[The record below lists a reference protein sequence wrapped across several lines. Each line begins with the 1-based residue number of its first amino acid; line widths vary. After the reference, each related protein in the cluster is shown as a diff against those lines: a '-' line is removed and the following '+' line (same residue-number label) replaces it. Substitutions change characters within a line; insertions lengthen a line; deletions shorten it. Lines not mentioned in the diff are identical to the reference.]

1 MKLCPKCNAEL
12 DDNTRFC
19 LHCMTSL
26 DKKEQIPPPA
36 RKLRWWP
43 LVLLGLLVLCIAV
56 LLVCLLNGPEETDA
70 PETTENP
77 VQTEASVDTN
87 MPETSLPDALDDP
100 TIRTCTVDGVCYTF
114 RPAVKEDHP
123 TAIIIDNHY
132 VLIRVEGEPNS
143 GIYQVPSFVGEDTN
157 ALVTV
162 VADGAFSGTEARKI
176 DLGYNV
182 RYVWGDAFAG
192 CGLTDL
198 YLHEDVRITQTTL
211 SGCTKDLT
219 IHCPEYLENTEGS
232 LWSELAVTF
241 GFRWQSKIF

>member
-26 DKKEQIPPPA
+26 DKKEQIPLPA
-36 RKLRWWP
+36 QKRRRWQ
-43 LVLLGLLVLCIAV
+43 LLLSGLLVLFIAAGIA
-56 LLVCLLNGPEETDA
+56 LFFNRPEETEKPA
-70 PETTENP
+70 ITEP
-77 VQTEASVDTN
+77 LAQTEVSTDPDV
-87 MPETSLPDALDDP
+87 PETSQPEDLEDAA
-100 TIRTCTVDGVCYTF
+100 TRTCTVDGVCYTF
-114 RPAVKEDHP
+114 RRATKEDHP

-132 VLIRVEGEPNS
+132 VLIHVEGEPHS
-143 GIYQVPSFVGEDTN
+143 GVYQVPAFVGDDTN

-182 RYVWGDAFAG
+182 RYVWGDAFEG
-192 CGLTDL
+192 CALTDL

-211 SGCTKDLT
+211 SGCAKNLT
-219 IHCPEYLENTEGS
+219 IHCPEYLQNGKGE
-232 LWSELAVTF
+232 LWSDLAVRY
-241 GFRWQSKIF
+241 GFQWQPEIL